1 VFQEKKRE
9 LAVKRYILA
18 IVIVTMIPSVIL
30 TVNIIKT
37 TIYENE
43 AHHYI
48 DKSFA
53 YPGTQIISRTVSYKD
68 KCIELM
74 LIGNEVPEES
84 LALSKQQMNEYRS
97 LKGSRLTIVQGGGER
112 VSLDAIR
119 SSVMEDFYK
128 KSEQQLLSSQATID
142 TLKNQLASYTRYQRL
157 SKELLEELVILYPSV
172 KELSLSYGVHVSTK
186 SAGQQAAQADTLT
199 LAVLRFDSI
208 PAPEDLETIQRW
220 IKTRLGTQALR
231 LITE

>member
-1 VFQEKKRE
+1 
-9 LAVKRYILA
+9 
-18 IVIVTMIPSVIL
+18 
-30 TVNIIKT
+30 
-37 TIYENE
+37 
-43 AHHYI
+43 
-48 DKSFA
+48 
-53 YPGTQIISRTVSYKD
+53 
-68 KCIELM
+68 M
-74 LIGNEVPEES
+74 LIGSEVPEES
-84 LALSKQQMNEYRS
+84 LALSKQQMNEYS